1 MRLTIDEFQEILDKS
16 ADAFEGFL
24 NRAEK
29 KIDDFL
35 TVIDEQVL
43 DPRRHLFSTWGDY
56 FQFLKDERKM
66 EANMAK
72 INAIYDKVRKE
83 AIANGTWDPILD
95 DVEDE
100 K

>member
-1 MRLTIDEFQEILDKS
+1 MGMTIDEFQEILDKS

-29 KIDDFL
+29 KIDNFL

-43 DPRRHLFSTWGDY
+43 DSRRHLFSTWSDY

-66 EANMAK
+66 EANMVK

-95 DVEDE
+95 EVEDE
-100 K
+100 I